1 MRDSGSQSLIANP
14 GELLVSVVLSFRNEA
29 ETIPELIRRLLQVFD
44 QIPAKF
50 ELIFV
55 NDNSSDESLELLM
68 RQASKDSRVKI
79 VNLSRRFGY
88 YAGVR
93 AGLSYASGD
102 AVITMDT
109 DLQDPPEVILEL
121 FDQWRQGAE
130 VVYTVRTSRSGDSR
144 LQKLITHLAY
154 RVIRRVADVDIPVD
168 AGDYKLMSRQVV
180 RRLLD
185 LGEANSY
192 FRGLVSWVGF
202 RQVAVFYNRDK
213 RFAGTSQR
221 SIFFSRE
228 PAKVF
233 WAGITFSSSFP
244 ITSILLLG
252 IVLVLFGLI
261 SSFGFCLSWLLGL
274 HFALW
279 LWVFPFVSVV
289 SGLQIIA
296 TSVVGFFVKRV
307 LDETRNRPQFVVE
320 STFGLSTTN

>member
-29 ETIPELIRRLLQVFD
+29 KTIPELIRRLLQVFD
-44 QIPAKF
+44 QIPAQF

-68 RQASKDSRVKI
+68 RQASKDARVKI
-79 VNLSRRFGY
+79 VNLSRRVGY

-144 LQKLITHLAY
+144 FQKLITHLAY

-202 RQVAVFYNRDK
+202 RQVVVFYNRDK

-221 SIFFSRE
+221 SIFFSRDFIK
-228 PAKVF
+228 AKYY
-233 WAGITFSSSFP
+233 
-244 ITSILLLG
+244 
-252 IVLVLFGLI
+252 
-261 SSFGFCLSWLLGL
+261 
-274 HFALW
+274 
-279 LWVFPFVSVV
+279 
-289 SGLQIIA
+289 
-296 TSVVGFFVKRV
+296 
-307 LDETRNRPQFVVE
+307 
-320 STFGLSTTN
+320 

>member
-1 MRDSGSQSLIANP
+1 MKNSGSQSLIANP
-14 GELLVSVVLSFRNEA
+14 GKLLVSVVLSFRNEA
-29 ETIPELIRRLLQVFD
+29 ETIPELIRRLLKVFD
-44 QIPAKF
+44 KIPVQF

-121 FDQWRQGAE
+121 FEKWRQGAE

-144 LQKLITHLAY
+144 SQKLITHLAY

-168 AGDYKLMSRQVV
+168 AGDYKLMSQQVV

-252 IVLVLFGLI
+252 ILLVLFGLI
-261 SSFGFCLSWLLGL
+261 SSFGFGLSWLLGL
-274 HFALW
+274 HFANW
-279 LWVFPFVSVV
+279 LLVFPFVSVV

-296 TSVVGFFVKRV
+296 MSVVGFFVKRV

-320 STFGLSTTN
+320 STFGLSTTD